1 MTDQSVLQ
9 VSGAR
14 LAAVPQVAES
24 ARAAS
29 AALGVDLLDDAVAAR
44 VLAEHRRLKDS
55 GGWHD
60 ELGAVLVV
68 GGLVG
73 ALILKGSLGST
84 PLEAG
89 QVAGFAA
96 ACAAVPL
103 GLLVW
108 VLGSRS
114 GSRKQQ
120 AAERFAAYGTLLRL
134 AREAGVPVDAPV
146 GWAPAAGAQP
156 GAVTPGADASGLP
169 VLPARLITQDH
180 ALWRTAAEIGS
191 RHGVDYLDEQ
201 AVRTVLGAQKKAVGR
216 IQLQA
221 GLITLGLLLAAGAAW
236 IGTTLHA
243 PAGGSGHGSTGTA
256 FFTVAGGFGVLTLLF
271 AVQLVRGIGA
281 WRASGTKDRARGY
294 LELLEAAHRAGLRM
308 SVPSWLDTGGISKN
322 WS

>member
-1 MTDQSVLQ
+1 MTEQNVLQ

-14 LAAVPQVAES
+14 LAAVPQVRES

-29 AALGVDLLDDAVAAR
+29 AALGIDLLDDSVAAR
-44 VLAEHRRLKDS
+44 VVADHQRLKDT

-60 ELGAVLVV
+60 EAGAVLVI
-68 GGLVG
+68 GGIVG
-73 ALILKGSLGST
+73 AVLLRGALTST

-89 QVAGFAA
+89 PVAGFAA

-120 AAERFAAYGTLLRL
+120 AAERFAAYTSLLQL
-134 AREAGVPVDAPV
+134 AREAGLPVDAPI
-146 GWAPAAGAQP
+146 GWAPAQEAPAGP
-156 GAVTPGADASGLP
+156 DASGLP
-169 VLPARLITQDH
+169 LLPAHLVTGDP

-191 RHGVDYLDEQ
+191 RHGVNYLDEQ

-216 IQLQA
+216 IQLRA
-221 GLITLGLLLAAGAAW
+221 GLITLGVLLTAGAAW

-243 PAGGSGHGSTGTA
+243 PDGGTGHGTTGTA
-256 FFTVAGGFGVLTLLF
+256 FFTVAGGFAVLTLLF
-271 AVQLVRGIGA
+271 VAQLVRGIGS
-281 WRASGTKDRARGY
+281 WRGSGTRDRARGY
-294 LELLEAAHRAGLRM
+294 LELLEAAHRSGLRLPAL
-308 SVPSWLDTGGISKN
+308 PSWLDTGGTSKN